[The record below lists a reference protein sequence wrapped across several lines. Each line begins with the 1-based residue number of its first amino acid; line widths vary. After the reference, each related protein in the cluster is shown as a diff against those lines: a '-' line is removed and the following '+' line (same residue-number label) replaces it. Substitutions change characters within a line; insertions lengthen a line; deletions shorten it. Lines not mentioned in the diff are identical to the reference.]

1 MKFAVKIGLSA
12 TALSLIVGPLLGAAV
27 FLEARSLLQDHI
39 VHEQV
44 QNATSIMREIDTTM
58 YRAYLDVS
66 MIAADEL
73 LRDAVEHPQK
83 PVSVRL
89 KAELAERARLTGP
102 WRALMVYDRKGHAL
116 FGPKPLGEEVL
127 ISAYPAN
134 KIGFDRAL
142 KGELYYSGQILCP
155 RTHQPF
161 VIFAA
166 PVYARDDAKKIVGV
180 VIAQYLW
187 SSIQSILDHVDP
199 AAQVHLLDYQGNV
212 IGHRSKDA
220 HIPLRIPLLAQ
231 PAMKNGTASYGITTN
246 FSYGAGEIL
255 TVELKQGGMQDYRGS
270 GWILLMEQ
278 PLTTVFAPISEMAR
292 NTSMLVFIILLLQA
306 ILLAILGRI
315 FLRPLSQL
323 LKGVKRVSS
332 GDFSEK
338 LAVQGKDELGELA
351 NNFNIMT
358 QQLREAQDR
367 LVHKEKLAMLGQ
379 MAENVGNEL
388 RNPLGVISN
397 AVYYLQTVRPD
408 TDEVTREYLEIIRN
422 EIAGAERIVSG
433 LLDAVRTN
441 PPHTTIVQVATLVNL
456 TLSHCDIPATVK
468 VILSLPDALP
478 AILVDSLQLQ
488 QALRNLIDNSV
499 DAMPDGGTL
508 EIRAVANDEANTV
521 AVSVR
526 DSGVG
531 IAPEH
536 LAKLFQPMFTTK
548 SRGIGLGL
556 VVVRNLVEANNG
568 NLSVQSELGKG
579 TTFTLVLPAVLQ
591 QSE

>member
-44 QNATSIMREIDTTM
+44 QNATGIMREIDTAM
-58 YRAYLDVS
+58 YRAYQDVRLL
-66 MIAADEL
+66 AAGEL
-73 LRDAVEHPQK
+73 LRNLVENPHSKMQAQLLRAMRER
-83 PVSVRL
+83 VRM
-89 KAELAERARLTGP
+89 TGP
-102 WRALMVYDRKGHAL
+102 WQEMMVMGRDRRVL
-116 FGPKPLGEEVL
+116 FVSHEQNAAAMLDC
-127 ISAYPAN
+127 PAD
-134 KIGFDRAL
+134 KIGFDHAM
-142 KGELYYSGQILCP
+142 KGEVYYSAEVVCP
-155 RTHQPF
+155 QMHRTF
-161 VIFAA
+161 VVFAA
-166 PVYARDDAKKIVGV
+166 PVYIGNDRNQLAGV
-180 VIAQYLW
+180 VVAQYPW
-187 SSIQSILDHVDP
+187 SAIQHILDRVDP
-199 AAQVHLLDYQGNV
+199 ATSVHLLNREGKV
-212 IGHRSKDA
+212 IGSRSNDP
-220 HIPLRIPLLAQ
+220 HSTENIPLLDKA
-231 PAMKNGTASYGITTN
+231 AITAGQATYGIIADAD
-246 FSYGAGEIL
+246 SGKDEAL
-255 TVELKQGGMQDYRGS
+255 AVELKQSGMQDYRGS

-292 NTSMLVFIILLLQA
+292 NISVLVFIILLLQA
-306 ILLAILGRI
+306 ILLTILGRI

-397 AVYYLQTVRPD
+397 AVYYLQTVQPD

-441 PPHTTIVQVATLVNL
+441 PPRTTIVQVATLVNL